1 MELEQARNILIT
13 FNRWRRGEDVE
24 PMLEPS
30 DIGKAID
37 VAIQHLDDTLH
48 TFKLMEGVKKA
59 NEKLMDRLN
68 KTNN

>member
-1 MELEQARNILIT
+1 MTIEQARNILIT

-37 VAIQHLDDTLH
+37 VAIYLLEEKNTLIDPN
-48 TFKLMEGVKKA
+48 TVNYNPYEDKC
-59 NEKLMDRLN
+59 
-68 KTNN
+68 